1 MKKSNNVVVTG
12 MGVVTPIG
20 VGLQDFYDAMLQG
33 RSGVKIRPELAEIDG
48 PLKLYSP
55 IEDFD
60 GKKWVRP
67 RKAMKVMCRP
77 IQFGFAAATMALEHA
92 GIDENSVNPDRKGTV
107 FGSETFFADPQ
118 EVASVFRKCVTEK
131 NYLHD
136 RWGEFAMRE
145 IQPLWM
151 LKYLPN
157 MVASHISIVAD
168 ARGPS
173 NSICQGEASSLLAT
187 IEGADLILRGVCD
200 VVIVGGTGSQT
211 SLSGMLYRGQHLMS
225 HRVDEPARACRPF
238 DAQRD
243 GTVYGEGAGALILES
258 ESHALARGAKPIVQ
272 IQDWSRNFHAPKSN
286 SLADSISMGLNSMKD
301 SGKLELQRLSH
312 VNAHGLAS
320 PNSDRQEANAIQTVL
335 GDVPV
340 TAIKSYFGH
349 LGPGSPTIELIASLI
364 GMQSDQLPAT
374 MNYENPDDECPINV
388 ITEFTPTDRSDALK
402 ISLSETGQIAAL
414 LVRKY

>member
-1 MKKSNNVVVTG
+1 MNNSNNVVVTG

-20 VGLQDFYDAMLQG
+20 VGLQEYSEALLQG
-33 RSGVKIRPELAEIDG
+33 RSGIRIRSELKDFDG

-67 RKAMKVMCRP
+67 RKALKVMCRP

-92 GIDENSVNPDRKGTV
+92 GIEPAMVNPDRMGTV

-118 EVASVFRKCVTEK
+118 EVASVFRKCVSEK
-131 NYLHD
+131 NYVHD

-173 NSICQGEASSLLAT
+173 NSICQGAASSLLAT

-200 VVIVGGTGSQT
+200 VVVVGGTGSQT
-211 SLSGMLYRGQHLMS
+211 TLAGMLYRGQHLMS
-225 HRVDEPARACRPF
+225 KRTDEPSKACRPF
-238 DAQRD
+238 DLNRD
-243 GTVYGEGAGALILES
+243 GTVYGEGAGAMILES
-258 ESHALARGAKPIVQ
+258 ENHARARGVKPIAE
-272 IQDWSRNFHAPKSN
+272 IRDWTRNFNAPDAN
-286 SLADSISMGLNSMKD
+286 TLAHTLSMGIASMKN
-301 SGKLELQRLSH
+301 SGKLEPSRLSH

-320 PNSDRQEANAIQTVL
+320 LESDRQEAQAIHDSL

-340 TAIKSYFGH
+340 TAIKSYFGQ
-349 LGPGSPTIELIASLI
+349 LGPGAATIELIASLMAMDSNQI
-364 GMQSDQLPAT
+364 PAT
-374 MNYENPDDECPINV
+374 LNFETADENCPVNV
-388 ITEFTPTDRSDALK
+388 ATGSTSSDGSDVLK
-402 ISLSETGQIAAL
+402 ISLSEAGQIAAL
-414 LVRKY
+414 LLRKC